1 MPTRLQVYKTL
12 SDTGLVPL
20 FYHSDPEVAFQIT
33 AACWRGGARA
43 VEFTNRGDFAHEVF
57 ADLQKRVRRELPDL
71 LLGAGSIPDAGTAA
85 LYMQMGA
92 AFIITPLLREDVIL
106 VCNRRK
112 VACLPGCTTAADIGR
127 AEELGCEVVKLF
139 PGDLLGPSFVK
150 AMLGPQP
157 WTCMMPTGGV
167 EPTEAS
173 LRAWYEAGVFCV
185 GMGSKLISSEVL
197 SKKDYD
203 GLEANVRLT
212 VDTIQSIKKSLARP
226 H

>member
-20 FYHSDPEVAFQIT
+20 FYHSDLEVAFQIT

-167 EPTEAS
+167 EPTWCTE
-173 LRAWYEAGVFCV
+173 
-185 GMGSKLISSEVL
+185 
-197 SKKDYD
+197 
-203 GLEANVRLT
+203 
-212 VDTIQSIKKSLARP
+212 
-226 H
+226 